1 MTSAQ
6 NSPLRPIHEHKQYGF
21 QVLLLT
27 NCDVSAAAAAA
38 AAYAMGFFQGLSSVA
53 YGSDQILDLIPCDT
67 VAALV
72 IAAAAA
78 AAADTQL
85 SLATSKAGSSSS
97 SSGTTTIYH
106 ASSSAS
112 HPMPIADGFSYMADY
127 WTANPPPLRLPL
139 TK

>member
-1 MTSAQ
+1 
-6 NSPLRPIHEHKQYGF
+6 
-21 QVLLLT
+21 
-27 NCDVSAAAAAA
+27 
-38 AAYAMGFFQGLSSVA
+38 VA

-78 AAADTQL
+78 AAADTEQ
-85 SLATSKAGSSSS
+85 AAGGSS
-97 SSGTTTIYH
+97 TTTIYH

-112 HPMPIADGFSYMADY
+112 YPLPIADGFGYLADY
-127 WTANPPPLRLPL
+127 WSANKTPLRLPL